1 LLTRFV
7 GPFVLTVLTI
17 ASGRAYGQEGRTFSM
32 PQSVLLFDSPDYEL
46 RVITGNSI
54 QVFRPPA
61 KQGPFYLPALSSDGA
76 RLAWGVPIGVTPKGE
91 RGHFVLGVSPTAQQQ
106 WKTYGDFEEVGSAA
120 FSPDGSR
127 VAFTAVETGGGRV
140 FLILNLAS
148 GELEALRQL
157 SAVAVQAKLGWSP
170 DGMRLVVEVQRSEK
184 TPAISVVDLTTH
196 DMKAIGEGENPSWS
210 PTGEWIAYFDA
221 KGEKCTVAHPDGTNA
236 RVVRDLDRNVLQYR
250 MFVHGAVWSPDGTQ
264 LLLNEVKGEG
274 PKVDVMLLD
283 LASGKVTRK
292 SKDGLPVFGWVAER
306 R

>member
-1 LLTRFV
+1 MLTRFV

-148 GELEALRQL
+148 GELEALRAQMFETSNRRGSIIGMNRREHQMTGDRGL
-157 SAVAVQAKLGWSP
+157 QSHFQRLLVA
-170 DGMRLVVEVQRSEK
+170 
-184 TPAISVVDLTTH
+184 
-196 DMKAIGEGENPSWS
+196 
-210 PTGEWIAYFDA
+210 
-221 KGEKCTVAHPDGTNA
+221 
-236 RVVRDLDRNVLQYR
+236 
-250 MFVHGAVWSPDGTQ
+250 
-264 LLLNEVKGEG
+264 
-274 PKVDVMLLD
+274 D
-283 LASGKVTRK
+283 LANHNDIRV
-292 SKDGLPVFGWVAER
+292 LA
-306 R
+306 